1 MVESWQFY
9 ILFFMLILISYL
21 FFVFERVLFQMF
33 RTILNLNLSEEC
45 FRNNELSSSVF
56 GAVMQAVF
64 IFSISY
70 FSYWFLSVSKI
81 LHTYENWHIYMLCV
95 VFFVLLYVV
104 KNVFLIAI
112 SLIFPFGQDVSF
124 YRFNLNI
131 LNQVLGVALVPCLF
145 LLTYSYSGIKVYVV
159 WFIILLIAFM
169 LLMRYYKLFSIAFK
183 HIRFYKFYFFVYFCT
198 SEIIPNL
205 VLIKIYYSL

>member
-56 GAVMQAVF
+56 GVLMQAVF

-70 FSYWFLSVSKI
+70 FSYWFLSASKI
-81 LHTYENWHIYMLCV
+81 LHTYENWYIYVLCV
-95 VFFVLLYVV
+95 VFFVLLYAV

-131 LNQVLGVALVPCLF
+131 LNYL
-145 LLTYSYSGIKVYVV
+145 
-159 WFIILLIAFM
+159 
-169 LLMRYYKLFSIAFK
+169 YKI
-183 HIRFYKFYFFVYFCT
+183 YFFG
-198 SEIIPNL
+198 
-205 VLIKIYYSL
+205 